1 MRKKLTLTIDPDVY
15 DELQKLP
22 RNVSVSEVISWFL
35 KSMLEDIKRGGKF
48 SQEDFEKWVERTPEG
63 RDFRERARQQFGP
76 TIRKVEDKFN
86 GIKEKVVPEKRK
98 KSIKA

>member
-35 KSMLEDIKRGGKF
+35 KSMLEDFKRGGKF
-48 SQEDFEKWVERTPEG
+48 SQEEFEKWVTSTPEG
-63 RDFRERARQQFGP
+63 RDFSERSRRQFGP
-76 TIRKVEDKFN
+76 TIHKVEDKLN
-86 GIKEKVVPEKRK
+86 GLKEKVLPQKRK
-98 KSIKA
+98 TAIKV

>member
-22 RNVSVSEVISWFL
+22 RSISVSEVISWFL

-48 SQEDFEKWVERTPEG
+48 SQEEFEKWVESTPEG
-63 RDFRERARQQFGP
+63 RGGRVCLDR
-76 TIRKVEDKFN
+76 
-86 GIKEKVVPEKRK
+86 
-98 KSIKA
+98 